1 MRVHLSFVGIANT
14 TLMMNSYFR
23 FAQISDKKQLK
34 RLYKQEHYSA
44 GFKGFD
50 TAYGVFNN
58 EQLISAL
65 IVSQLTPDNTQA
77 LLHGLVTEKSRQN
90 QGHASKLLSYCLA
103 SYQKVGLTSIAGTTT
118 NNTKAIESIVCF
130 IDPKLRAFYLQ
141 HQFTEQPITALN
153 DTLKPRFNAY
163 QKYQAD
169 LLIMVRHVQH
179 TSNF

>member
-1 MRVHLSFVGIANT
+1 M
-14 TLMMNSYFR
+14 TLMMNSHFR

-34 RLYKQEHYSA
+34 RFYKQEHYSA

-50 TAYGVFNN
+50 IAYGVFDK
-58 EQLISAL
+58 EQLISAV
-65 IVSQLTPDNTQA
+65 IISQLTPDNTQA
-77 LLHGLVTEKSRQN
+77 LLHGLVTKKIKQN
-90 QGHASKLLSYCLA
+90 QGHASKLLNYCLV
-103 SYQKVGLTSIAGTTT
+103 SYQKVGLADITDNLSNIS
-118 NNTKAIESIVCF
+118 NISNTMESIVCF
-130 IDPKLRAFYLQ
+130 IEPKLRAFYLQ

-169 LLIMVRHVQH
+169 LLIMVHHVQH